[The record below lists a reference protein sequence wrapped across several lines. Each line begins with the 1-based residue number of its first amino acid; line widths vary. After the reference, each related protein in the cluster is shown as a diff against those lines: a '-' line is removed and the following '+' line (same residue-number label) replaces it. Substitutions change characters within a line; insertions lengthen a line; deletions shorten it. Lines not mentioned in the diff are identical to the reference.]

1 MAYRFHARIGER
13 DVRHRLEPGEN
24 LVGSGAECG
33 VRVQH
38 PTVSRRHAEI
48 VLADDRLTLADAGSR
63 NGTRLDGRRVT
74 EAVGLEPGA
83 DLLFGSV
90 SAVVE
95 KIDAADLEA
104 AVEIATP
111 VRPQSPPSVD
121 TESAST
127 VGWASLEDFT
137 FRRLPELADKLARGD
152 DHVELVHAVG
162 TALFDALPCHVVE
175 VARNRGDD
183 RALMFTAAHDR
194 DSGSGTWVRADAG
207 GGAQLAVRLVSGALA
222 ERYAPVVAACA
233 SLLRASLRPTA
244 EPRSAAPEREPP
256 TPLSPPSVVPRMR
269 EIYAQAARIAPS
281 DVSVLILGESGT
293 GKELLARY
301 LHEASD
307 RADRP
312 LVILNC
318 AALPRD
324 LLESE
329 LFGVERGV
337 ATGVDAR
344 PGKFESA
351 HGGTL
356 VLDEI
361 GDMAPE
367 TQARIL
373 RVLQEREVYRL
384 GGRSPRPADTR
395 VIASTNRDI
404 DGMLADGRFRADL
417 YHRIADW
424 VVELPPLRER
434 QGDIPNL
441 AAHFLAKACELQGV
455 RPAGISRAAA
465 DALVAHAW
473 PGNVR
478 QLEKEISR
486 AALFIADGEL
496 LETGHLQPAV
506 TASRNRSPEGGSLKE
521 VVERAEREHIQRTL
535 SACGGAVADA
545 AAQLGVGVS
554 TLYRRMRVLGIS
566 S

>member
-1 MAYRFHARIGER
+1 MAYRLQARIGER
-13 DVRHRLEPGEN
+13 DSRHRLEPGEN
-24 LVGSGAECG
+24 LVGSGPDCE
-33 VRVQH
+33 VRLQH
-38 PTVSRRHAEI
+38 PTVSRRHARI
-48 VLADDRLTLADAGSR
+48 LVTDDGLTLEDAGSR
-63 NGTRLDGRRVT
+63 NGTRLDGRRVD
-74 EAVGLEPGA
+74 ESVELEPGA

-90 SAVVE
+90 QAVVE
-95 KIDAADLEA
+95 EVDAADLEPA
-104 AVEIATP
+104 IEIPTP
-111 VRPQSPPSVD
+111 APFRARGPGD
-121 TESAST
+121 TQGGST
-127 VGWASLEDFT
+127 VGWASLEAFT
-137 FRRLPELADKLARGD
+137 FRRLPELADRLARGD
-152 DHVELVHAVG
+152 DHVELAHAVG

-175 VARNRGDD
+175 VARSRGND
-183 RALMFTAAHDR
+183 RALLFTAAHDR
-194 DSGSGTWVRADAG
+194 DSASGTWVRADAG
-207 GGAQLAVRLVSGALA
+207 DGAQLAVRLVSGALA
-222 ERYAPVVAACA
+222 ERYAPIVAACA
-233 SLLRASLRPTA
+233 ALLRASLRPTA
-244 EPRSAAPEREPP
+244 EPRSAAPDRRAPSPP
-256 TPLSPPSVVPRMR
+256 SPPSVVPRMR

-301 LHEASD
+301 LHAASD
-307 RADRP
+307 RTDRP

-384 GGRSPRPADTR
+384 GGHAPRPADTR
-395 VIASTNRDI
+395 VIASTNRDL
-404 DGMLADGRFRADL
+404 DAMLSDGRFRSDL

-434 QGDIPNL
+434 RGDIPNL
-441 AAHFLAKACELQGV
+441 AAHFLAKACRARGV
-455 RPAGISRAAA
+455 RAAGISRAAA
-465 DALVAHAW
+465 DSLVAYDW

-478 QLEKEISR
+478 QLEKEMSR

-496 LETGHLQPAV
+496 LETGHLQPAL
-506 TASRNRSPEGGSLKE
+506 TASRDPTATGQSLKD
-521 VVERAEREHIQRTL
+521 VVERAEREHIERTL

-545 AAQLGVGVS
+545 AAQLDVGLS
-554 TLYRRMRVLGIS
+554 TLYRRMRVLGI
-566 S
+566 